1 MVVILVKIF
10 LGLFLVFWSGVG
22 IWLLVKYENIFGFHA
37 DDPSETP
44 GARTLNMTQ
53 VWSCWLGFFLIA
65 LYFLLS

>member
-1 MVVILVKIF
+1 MTILVNTGLI
-10 LGLFLVFWSGVG
+10 LFLLFWLGVAG
-22 IWLLVKYENIFGFHA
+22 WLVVKYEDIFGFHA

-53 VWSCWLGFFLIA
+53 VWSVWFGFFAIA